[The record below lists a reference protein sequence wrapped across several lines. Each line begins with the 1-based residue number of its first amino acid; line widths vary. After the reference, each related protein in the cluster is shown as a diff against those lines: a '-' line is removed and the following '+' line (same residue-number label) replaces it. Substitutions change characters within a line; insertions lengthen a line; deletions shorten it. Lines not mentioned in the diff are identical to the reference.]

1 MSKKSAPAND
11 ASGLAALLSAAAG
24 RHQAGDFKAAALQYA
39 TILKQAPD
47 HPETLYLSGALD
59 YQTGAVD
66 DALRKLERSLAVRP
80 GYLPAIEMLGGA
92 ATKAGKFELAARH
105 FEVAARKAPSPEAH
119 YRHGHALF
127 FAGQYEKA
135 ATALRQALALNS
147 KYGDALYLLA
157 TTLRTQGKLAEAAP
171 VYAQTIAIQ
180 PQNARALDEYG
191 GVLFDL
197 DQAAAAESILR
208 RAIVAAPELA
218 NPYTNLGRL
227 YQANLAH
234 AEEAVALHDQAIAR
248 SPDYAEAHNNRG
260 VALFTLSRFEEAIA
274 SFHRAI
280 ALKPTM
286 AETHNNLGNT
296 LMRVGNITG
305 AATHYRQ
312 ATNLK
317 PDYAEAHFNNALPL
331 LTNGNL
337 AEGWDEFEW
346 RWKCRDFKCPRRDFS
361 QPQWQ
366 GEDIGDGTLLIWG
379 EQGLGDEVLYSSM
392 VGDLLE
398 RGLTVM
404 WECAPR
410 LVPITARSFPGI
422 QVVPRAYPANPVTS
436 DPAIRAQIST
446 ASLGRHLRRD
456 FASFPA
462 HRRSYF
468 RADSERAQDYRQ
480 RLLDGHKTRV
490 IGVSWFSKNPE
501 VGMHKTSRLED
512 WAPIWKAA
520 GDRTQFVDLQYG
532 DTTNERAS
540 AAAAG
545 LDLAHL
551 AELDLFNDID
561 GLAAL
566 LAACDMV
573 ISVSNTTAHLA
584 GALGI
589 PTWVMVPGGHGQMW
603 YWGAGQMGSMWYPTA
618 TVFKQRQL
626 DDWDDVIGRI
636 AQQMAA
642 TP

>member
-39 TILKQAPD
+39 AVLAQAPD
-47 HPETLYLSGALD
+47 HPEALYLSGALD

-66 DALRKLERSLAVRP
+66 DALRKLARSLAVRP

-92 ATKAGKFELAARH
+92 ATKAGKFELAAQH
-105 FEVAARKAPSPEAH
+105 FETAARKAPSPETH

-127 FAGQYEKA
+127 FAGHYDKA

-147 KYGDALYLLA
+147 QYGDALYLLA
-157 TTLRTQGKLAEAAP
+157 ATLRTQGKFAEAAP
-171 VYAQTIAIQ
+171 VYAQLIGMQ
-180 PQNARALDEYG
+180 PNNARALDEYG

-197 DQAAAAESILR
+197 ERPAEAEAVLR
-208 RAIVAAPELA
+208 RAIATAPDLA
-218 NPYTNLGRL
+218 NPYTNLGRI
-227 YQANLAH
+227 YQADLPR

-248 SPDYAEAHNNRG
+248 SPDYADAHNNRG

-274 SFHRAI
+274 SFQRAI
-280 ALKPTM
+280 ALKPTL
-286 AETHNNLGNT
+286 AETHNNLGNA
-296 LMRVGNITG
+296 LMRVGDITG

-312 ATNLK
+312 ATILR
-317 PDYAEAHFNNALPL
+317 PDYAEAHFNNVLPL
-331 LTNGNL
+331 LTTGNL

-346 RWKCRDFKCPRRDFS
+346 RWKCRDFKCPRRDFP

-366 GEDIGDGTLLIWG
+366 GEDIGNGTLLIWG

-392 VGDLLE
+392 VSDLLD
-398 RGLTVM
+398 RGITVM

-410 LVPITARSFPGI
+410 LVPIVARSFPGI
-422 QVVPRAYPANPVTS
+422 QVVPRTYPNNPATS

-446 ASLGRHLRRD
+446 ASLGRYLRRD
-456 FASFPA
+456 FANFPA

-468 RADSERAQDYRQ
+468 RADSARTQDYRQ
-480 RLLDGHKTRV
+480 CLLGGRKDRL

-512 WAPIWKAA
+512 WTPIWKAA

-532 DTTNERAS
+532 DTTEERT
-540 AAAAG
+540 AAATAG

-551 AELDLFNDID
+551 ADLDLFNDID

-566 LAACDMV
+566 LAACDMI

-584 GALGI
+584 GALGV

-618 TVFKQRQL
+618 MVFKQLQL
-626 DDWDDVIGRI
+626 DDWDEVIGRI
-636 AQQMAA
+636 ARQMAE